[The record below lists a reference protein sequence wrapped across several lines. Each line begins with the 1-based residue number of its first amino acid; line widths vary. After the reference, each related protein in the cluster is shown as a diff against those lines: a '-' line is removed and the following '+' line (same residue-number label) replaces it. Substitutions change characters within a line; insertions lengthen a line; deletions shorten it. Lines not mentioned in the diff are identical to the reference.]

1 MKYTKIFLNEQNR
14 MSNHGKINIQIYK
27 LKFIDMVLNFY
38 FFWKKI
44 IRSKSKSK
52 SIFVGLQQKK

>member
-38 FFWKKI
+38 FF
-44 IRSKSKSK
+44 
-52 SIFVGLQQKK
+52 